1 MDGREIIL
9 PQCRLTVSGSDAAE
23 AVGFVT
29 AGGRKP
35 AVAWLQSAAGGCSGD
50 IYCADA
56 GAACCLEAG
65 LRPKL
70 LFGDGD
76 SASEDV
82 YTALAEL
89 GTVIKRFEPE
99 KDDTD
104 LQLLLKNIKGS
115 IIVSGVWGGR
125 FDHLYSNVFSLLS
138 YKKQHQCSV
147 VLADEKEVMVLLS
160 ADEKVYIEL
169 QDLQKVKAVS
179 LLPLTQETRVNL
191 SGVYWPL
198 KEGVL
203 QLLYPY
209 AVSNIPL
216 ENFRCECLQGDVGL
230 YICFEE

>member
-1 MDGREIIL
+1 MDGRKITL
-9 PQCRLTVSGSDAAE
+9 PQCGLTVSRSDAAE
-23 AVGFVT
+23 NVGFVI

-35 AVAWLQSAAGGCSGD
+35 AAAWLQCASESYREN

-56 GAACCLEAG
+56 GAAYCLEAG
-65 LRPKL
+65 LQPQI

-76 SASEDV
+76 SASEAV

-89 GTVIKRFEPE
+89 GTVIKRFNPE

-104 LQLLLKNIKGS
+104 LQLLLKNITGS

-138 YKKQHQCSV
+138 YKKQQHCSV

-160 ADEKVYIEL
+160 DAEHAYIEL
-169 QDLQKVKAVS
+169 QELHKVKAVS
-179 LLPLTQETRVNL
+179 LLPLSQEAKVNL

-198 KEGVL
+198 HEGVL
-203 QLLYPY
+203 QLLHPY

>member
-1 MDGREIIL
+1 MDGRKITL
-9 PQCRLTVSGSDAAE
+9 PQCGLTVSGSDAAE
-23 AVGFVT
+23 TVGFVI

-35 AVAWLQSAAGGCSGD
+35 AAAWLQSVADGCSGD

-56 GAACCLEAG
+56 GAAYCLEAG
-65 LRPKL
+65 LQPKL

-76 SASEDV
+76 SASEAV
-82 YTALAEL
+82 YNNLAKL

-104 LQLLLKNIKGS
+104 LQLLLKNITGS
-115 IIVSGVWGGR
+115 IIVSGIWGGR

-138 YKKQHQCSV
+138 YKKQQLCSV

-160 ADEKVYIEL
+160 AKENVCIEL
-169 QDLQKVKAVS
+169 QDIHKVKAVS
-179 LLPLTQETRVNL
+179 LLPLSQEAKVNL

-198 KEGVL
+198 TEGIL
-203 QLLYPY
+203 QLLHPY

>member
-1 MDGREIIL
+1 MNSSKIIL
-9 PQCRLTVSGSDAAE
+9 PQCKLILSGSDASGAISL
-23 AVGFVT
+23 VT

-35 AVAWLQSAAGGCSGD
+35 AAAWLQCAAESYREN

-56 GAACCLEAG
+56 GAAYCLEAG
-65 LRPKL
+65 LRPQM

-76 SASEDV
+76 SAGEAV

-89 GTVIKRFEPE
+89 GTVIKRFNPE

-104 LQLLLKNIKGS
+104 LQLLLKNITGS

-138 YKKQHQCSV
+138 YKKKQHCSV

-160 ADEKVYIEL
+160 DAEHACIEL
-169 QDLQKVKAVS
+169 QDLHKVKAVS
-179 LLPLTQETRVNL
+179 LLPLSQAAKVNL

-198 KEGVL
+198 QEGVL
-203 QLLYPY
+203 QLLHPY